1 MQVLCYWPQGGESE
15 CSASSKSI
23 LAETRFIKPKINRD
37 LLGTE
42 KLAHVGQPL
51 RLSVEIAAA
60 PKPEVTFILP
70 NGKSASADARFPV
83 QICFN
88 VAPSDVIKLQES
100 YIYPGWKMACIA
112 HEINFLVSAI
122 RNRLS
127 SWTSSAT

>member
-1 MQVLCYWPQGGESE
+1 M
-15 CSASSKSI
+15 
-23 LAETRFIKPKINRD
+23 
-37 LLGTE
+37 
-42 KLAHVGQPL
+42 GQPL

-83 QICFN
+83 QICFIE
-88 VAPSDVIKLQES
+88 APSDVIKSIPDEKWLALLM
-100 YIYPGWKMACIA
+100 KLF
-112 HEINFLVSAI
+112 FLVSVI